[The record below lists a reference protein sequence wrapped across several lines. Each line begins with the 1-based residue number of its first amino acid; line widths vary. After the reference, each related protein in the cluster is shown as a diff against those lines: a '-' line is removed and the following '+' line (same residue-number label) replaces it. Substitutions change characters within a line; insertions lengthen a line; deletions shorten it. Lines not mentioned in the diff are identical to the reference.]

1 MSYSVEDIRS
11 QFPVLARGDKE
22 AKPLAFLDSTATTQK
37 PTYVIDAMEVFY
49 REHYSSV
56 KRGVYKMSERTT
68 QAFEKT
74 RKIAASYVGAKAESE
89 IVFTQGTTAGINLV
103 AWSYGLKN
111 FKPGDEV
118 LVSALEHHANI
129 VPWQLVGKE
138 RGTKLKVI
146 PANDDAE
153 LELDKLPSLLA
164 SGKVKVAAFTH
175 VSNATGTVNP
185 IKEMIAEIRRLS
197 PDTKILIDAAQSAS
211 HLPLDVQDL
220 DCDFLAFSGHKMYGP
235 TGIGVLYGK
244 AELLNDMPP
253 MIGGGEMIDKVTFE
267 ETTFAPPPERF
278 EAGTPPIAEVIGLG
292 AALEWIN
299 QVGLDNIRQHEE
311 EITNY
316 ALSRFAELPE
326 LRVLGNPKHRGAL
339 ISTTLKGIHPHDAA
353 MILDEE
359 NVAVRSGHHCAQPV
373 MDRFCIPATLRFSF
387 AAYTTKAEIDRA
399 VHALKRVVNLFS

>member
-1 MSYSVEDIRS
+1 MSYPVEDIRS
-11 QFPVLARGDKE
+11 QFPVLAAGDKE

-37 PTYVIDAMEVFY
+37 PNFVIDAMEVFY

-68 QAFEKT
+68 QAFERT
-74 RKIAASYVGAKAESE
+74 RKMAASYVGAKAESE
-89 IVFTQGTTAGINLV
+89 IVFTQGTTASINLV

-118 LVSALEHHANI
+118 LISALEHHANI

-146 PANDDAE
+146 PANDSAE
-153 LELDKLPSLLA
+153 LELDKLPGLLS

-185 IKEMIAEIRRLS
+185 VKEMISEIRRLS
-197 PDTKILIDAAQSAS
+197 PETKILIDAAQSAS

-244 AELLNDMPP
+244 AALLNDMPP
-253 MIGGGEMIDKVTFE
+253 MLGGGEMIDKVTFE
-267 ETTFAPPPERF
+267 ETTFAPPPDRF

-292 AALEWIN
+292 AAFEWIN
-299 QVGLDNIRQHEE
+299 QVGLENIRQHEE
-311 EITNY
+311 EITKY
-316 ALSRFAELPE
+316 ALNRLAEVPG
-326 LRVLGNPKHRGAL
+326 LRVLGNPKNRGAL

-373 MDRFCIPATLRFSF
+373 MDRFCVPATLRLSF

-399 VHALKRVVNLFS
+399 VQALKRVVKLFS

>member
-1 MSYSVEDIRS
+1 MSYPVEDIRS
-11 QFPVLARGDKE
+11 QFPVLAAGDKE

-37 PTYVIDAMEVFY
+37 PNFVIDAMEVFY

-68 QAFEKT
+68 QAFERT
-74 RKIAASYVGAKAESE
+74 RKMAASYVGAKAESE
-89 IVFTQGTTAGINLV
+89 IVFTQGTTASINLV
-103 AWSYGLKN
+103 AWSYGLKH

-118 LVSALEHHANI
+118 LISALEHHANI

-153 LELDKLPSLLA
+153 LELDKLPGLLS

-185 IKEMIAEIRRLS
+185 VKEMISEIRRLS
-197 PDTKILIDAAQSAS
+197 PETKILIDAAQSAS

-244 AELLNDMPP
+244 AALLNDMPP
-253 MIGGGEMIDKVTFE
+253 MLGGGEMIDKVTFE
-267 ETTFAPPPERF
+267 ETTFAPPPDRF

-292 AALEWIN
+292 AAFEWIN
-299 QVGLDNIRQHEE
+299 QVGLENIRQHEE
-311 EITNY
+311 EITKY
-316 ALSRFAELPE
+316 ALDRLAEVPG
-326 LRVLGNPKHRGAL
+326 LRVLGNPKNRGAL

-373 MDRFCIPATLRFSF
+373 MDRFCVPATLRLSF

-399 VHALKRVVNLFS
+399 VQALKRVVKLFS

>member
-1 MSYSVEDIRS
+1 MSYPVEDIRS
-11 QFPVLARGDKE
+11 QFPVLAAGDKE

-37 PTYVIDAMEVFY
+37 PNFVIDAMEVFY

-68 QAFEKT
+68 QAFERT
-74 RKIAASYVGAKAESE
+74 RKMAASYVGAKAESE
-89 IVFTQGTTAGINLV
+89 IVFTQGTTASINLV

-118 LVSALEHHANI
+118 LISALEHHANI

-146 PANDDAE
+146 PANDSAE
-153 LELDKLPSLLA
+153 LDLDKLPGLLS

-185 IKEMIAEIRRLS
+185 VKEMISEIRRLS
-197 PDTKILIDAAQSAS
+197 PETKILIDAAQSAS

-244 AELLNDMPP
+244 ADLLNDMPP
-253 MIGGGEMIDKVTFE
+253 MLGGGEMIDKVTFE
-267 ETTFAPPPERF
+267 ETTFAPPPDRF

-292 AALEWIN
+292 AAFEWIN
-299 QVGLDNIRQHEE
+299 QVGLENIRQHEE
-311 EITNY
+311 EITKY
-316 ALSRFAELPE
+316 ALNRLAEVPG
-326 LRVLGNPKHRGAL
+326 LRVLGNPKNRGAL

-373 MDRFCIPATLRFSF
+373 MDRFCVPATLRLSF

-399 VHALKRVVNLFS
+399 VQALKRVVKLFS